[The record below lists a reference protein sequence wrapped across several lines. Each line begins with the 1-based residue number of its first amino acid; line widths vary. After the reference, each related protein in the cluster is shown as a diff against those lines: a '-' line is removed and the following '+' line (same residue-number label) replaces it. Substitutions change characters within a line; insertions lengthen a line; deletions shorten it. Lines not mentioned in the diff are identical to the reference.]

1 VELEILAINFFLRV
15 VGLLVPSG
23 VLPHVTASFCGSSS
37 DGEPV
42 SVSSE
47 SRSPLVV
54 NAFFLSRS
62 WEGGDASRS
71 RLESWVPDDIHLIY
85 SFTRQIWGKQGDLQ
99 LRSNEGGIIAIIKTE
114 GVGRHMQMKKAL
126 RKSSSIGFPQ
136 QPPKLCSGPRQFS
149 QTHTSPKTLGFI

>member
-1 VELEILAINFFLRV
+1 LRNSKSWKSTFFYQG

-23 VLPHVTASFCGSSS
+23 VLPHVTASFCVSSS
-37 DGEPV
+37 GGEPL

-71 RLESWVPDDIHLIY
+71 RSESRVPDDIHLIY

-99 LRSNEGGIIAIIKTE
+99 LRSNEGGIIAIIKNE
-114 GVGRHMQMKKAL
+114 GVGRL
-126 RKSSSIGFPQ
+126 GRKSLEKILIDCVSPATT
-136 QPPKLCSGPRQFS
+136 KLCSGPRQFS
-149 QTHTSPKTLGFI
+149 HLTQTLGFI